1 MSMSVLGISGPP
13 PDIPPTI
20 SAGDKTDRKIVVVLI
35 CLVIVVV
42 IGFVGTAAFLWIH
55 YSARYT
61 NIDKS
66 HETLSWNADPPL
78 LPSTTY
84 TNPPYGVTLK
94 LPGKWERVRPPI
106 NCFVTLSGSPDSGAT
121 HFDALF
127 WPIFTGLPSSL
138 DTQAQVI
145 IASYSAGMGWKLEK
159 SETMQINGRDARVM
173 SFTTTRRNLSVT
185 LVVLNKANVT
195 YGLIFSGPGIESDG
209 WRQIE
214 DALPNAITVQ

>member
-13 PDIPPTI
+13 PDIPPAI
-20 SAGDKTDRKIVVVLI
+20 SERDKTDRKIVVVLI

-42 IGFVGTAAFLWIH
+42 TGCLGTATFLWIH

-66 HETLSWNADPPL
+66 HETLSWNQDPPL

-94 LPGKWERVRPPI
+94 LPGKWERVRPPM
-106 NCFVTLSGSPDSGAT
+106 NCFVTLGGSPDSGAT
-121 HFDALF
+121 HFDAMF
-127 WPIFTGLPSSL
+127 WPIFTGVPSQV

-145 IASYSAGMGWKLEK
+145 SAAYSMTAGWKLEK
-159 SETMQINGRDARVM
+159 SEAMEISGRYARVM
-173 SFTTTRRNLSVT
+173 SYATQQRNLSLT
-185 LVVLNKANVT
+185 LVVLNKGSVT
-195 YGLIFSGPGIESDG
+195 YSLVLVGPSDAPEA
-209 WRQIE
+209 WQQLE
-214 DALPNAITVQ
+214 NALPNAITVQ